1 MTLASLC
8 VGCGGLIL
16 LWNSVSIAKRP
27 EAAGGL
33 RRKKN
38 DRGLSRRSKKQ
49 DKGKLFLNLSFC
61 TPVRVWVGFLVY
73 EPFFFFLVVA
83 EPKENSG
90 NINE

>member
-73 EPFFFFLVVA
+73 EPFFFFFGSCRTQGKLG
-83 EPKENSG
+83 KYK
-90 NINE
+90 